1 MADYINVTSLN
12 RLAKRVL
19 EQCDPLND
27 LIVCGEISGFTRHYK
42 SGHLYFTLKD
52 ENASIKTV
60 MFRSQAQL
68 LNFEPQN
75 GMLVLVYGR
84 ATIYERDGAFQLYAD
99 YMKPFGAGAAQMAF
113 DALYKKLEAEGL
125 FAPERKRPLPAVP
138 RCIGVV
144 TSKTGAAWQDVQ
156 NVIGRRWPM
165 VKLLLAPVSVQG
177 IEAEKSIVDGIRRLD
192 RDPRPDLIL
201 VTRGGGSKEDLWVF
215 NSERI
220 ARAAAA
226 CRRPVVS
233 AVGHEIDTSILDY
246 VADLRAPTP
255 SAAAELCVPDQGDV
269 RQKIFI
275 LQQNIQKN
283 IQNRC
288 NLCYN
293 RFNQLATAQ
302 LLQRQHQ
309 QLDRRGQE
317 LAIAQAAVRQ
327 AAQRH
332 VQDARRS
339 LQSAAGGI
347 PEPLRRTG
355 PRLRAAGAKRHAL
368 RRRNTASRR
377 GRDAARRQS
386 RRRMPRGSGT
396 HFGTKNRGVIPDEA
410 AQILRGRH
418 GPPAGTS
425 DPAAG

>member
-12 RLAKRVL
+12 RLAKQVL
-19 EQCDPLND
+19 AQCDPLND

-125 FAPERKRPLPAVP
+125 FAPERKRPLPAMP

-156 NVIGRRWPM
+156 NVIRRRWPM

-177 IEAEKSIVDGIRRLD
+177 IEAERSITEGIRRLD

-215 NSERI
+215 NAERI

-226 CRRPVVS
+226 CRKPVVS

-255 SAAAELCVPDQGDV
+255 SAAAELCVPDQSDV

-288 NLCYN
+288 KLCYN
-293 RFNQLATAQ
+293 RFDQLATAQ

-309 QLDRRGQE
+309 QFARRGRE
-317 LAIAQAAVRQ
+317 LAGLQAAVQQ
-327 AAQRH
+327 AAQHRM
-332 VQDARRS
+332 QDAQRNLQHAASVAQS
-339 LQSAAGGI
+339 LSPYAVLARGYTLTERNGV
-347 PEPLRRTG
+347 PCSVE
-355 PRLRAAGAKRHAL
+355 AL
-368 RRRNTASRR
+368 HPGEAVTL
-377 GRDAARRQS
+377 RDAKASAECR
-386 RRRMPRGSGT
+386 
-396 HFGTKNRGVIPDEA
+396 IEA
-410 AQILRGRH
+410 VHNLEKQTGE
-418 GPPAGTS
+418 
-425 DPAAG
+425 

>member
-12 RLAKRVL
+12 RLAKQVL
-19 EQCDPLND
+19 AQCDPLNN

-52 ENASIKTV
+52 ENSSIKTV

-113 DALYKKLEAEGL
+113 DALYKKLDAEGL

-138 RCIGVV
+138 KCIGVV

-165 VKLLLAPVSVQG
+165 VQLLLAPVSVQG
-177 IEAEKSIVDGIRRLD
+177 VEAEQSIVEGIRKLD
-192 RDPRPDLIL
+192 RDLRPDLIL
-201 VTRGGGSKEDLWVF
+201 VTRGGGSKEDLLVF
-215 NSERI
+215 NAERI

-226 CRRPVVS
+226 CRKPVVS

-255 SAAAELCVPDQGDV
+255 SAAAELCVPDQADV

-288 NLCYN
+288 NICYN
-293 RFNQLATAQ
+293 RFNQLAAAQ
-302 LLQRQHQ
+302 VLQRQHQ
-309 QLDRRGQE
+309 QITRREQE
-317 LAIAQAAVRQ
+317 LARTHAAVQQ
-327 AAQRH
+327 AAQRRM
-332 VQDARRS
+332 QDAERS
-339 LQSAAGGI
+339 LQHAASVAQSLSPYAVLARGYAL
-347 PEPLRRTG
+347 PEKDNVPCAVETLRPGEAFT
-355 PRLRAAGAKRHAL
+355 LRGAK
-368 RRRNTASRR
+368 
-377 GRDAARRQS
+377 AAADCR
-386 RRRMPRGSGT
+386 
-396 HFGTKNRGVIPDEA
+396 VEA
-410 AQILRGRH
+410 IHILEEQTGE
-418 GPPAGTS
+418 
-425 DPAAG
+425 

>member
-113 DALYKKLEAEGL
+113 DALYKKLDSEGL

-283 IQNRC
+283 IQSR
-288 NLCYN
+288 LEMCYN
-293 RFNQLATAQ
+293 KFNIISPAAAMQNEKTGIDARAQ
-302 LLQRQHQ
+302 LLRQTT
-309 QLDRRGQE
+309 
-317 LAIAQAAVRQ
+317 AQIQAVAAQKAAACTQGLHTAAAVAASLNPYAVLARGYTMVADARGRCLTTEHLKPGQ
-327 AAQRH
+327 KITVIGSNAAAQCT
-332 VQDARRS
+332 VDAVAPT
-339 LQSAAGGI
+339 QGN
-347 PEPLRRTG
+347 PEKEQT
-355 PRLRAAGAKRHAL
+355 
-368 RRRNTASRR
+368 
-377 GRDAARRQS
+377 
-386 RRRMPRGSGT
+386 
-396 HFGTKNRGVIPDEA
+396 DES
-410 AQILRGRH
+410 
-418 GPPAGTS
+418 T
-425 DPAAG
+425 

>member
-177 IEAEKSIVDGIRRLD
+177 IEAEKSIVDGIRKLD

-215 NSERI
+215 NAEVI
-220 ARAAAA
+220 ARAAFA
-226 CRRPVVS
+226 CKTPLIS
-233 AVGHEIDTSILDY
+233 AIGHEIDYTILDF
-246 VADLRAPTP
+246 VADQRAPTP
-255 SAAAELCVPDQGDV
+255 SAAAELAVPDREEQWNIL
-269 RQKIFI
+269 QN
-275 LQQNIQKN
+275 LQQNISENMQK
-283 IQNRC
+283 RLK
-288 NLCYN
+288 LCYN
-293 RFNQLATAQ
+293 ELEQYNLALERKPAHHIWKRDFDQLEQAGQTLQIQIQRRMQAANMQLEHAAALTAS
-302 LLQRQHQ
+302 LSPYRVLARGYTMITTG
-309 QLDRRGQE
+309 RGQILPADQLE
-317 LAIAQAAVRQ
+317 PDKTIYI
-327 AAQRH
+327 
-332 VQDARRS
+332 RS
-339 LQSAAGGI
+339 
-347 PEPLRRTG
+347 
-355 PRLRAAGAKRHAL
+355 
-368 RRRNTASRR
+368 ASRR
-377 GRDAARRQS
+377 AKCRVEA
-386 RRRMPRGSGT
+386 
-396 HFGTKNRGVIPDEA
+396 VEEIDEST
-410 AQILRGRH
+410 QKL
-418 GPPAGTS
+418 
-425 DPAAG
+425 

>member
-12 RLAKRVL
+12 RLARQVL
-19 EQCDPLND
+19 AQCDPLND

-68 LNFEPQN
+68 LNFAPQN

-99 YMKPFGAGAAQMAF
+99 YMKPFG
-113 DALYKKLEAEGL
+113 AEGL

-156 NVIGRRWPM
+156 NVIARRWPM
-165 VKLLLAPVSVQG
+165 VRLLLAPVNVQG
-177 IEAEKSIVDGIRRLD
+177 IEAEQSITEGIRRLD

-201 VTRGGGSKEDLWVF
+201 ITRGGGSKEDLWVF

-226 CRRPVVS
+226 CRKPVVS

-255 SAAAELCVPDQGDV
+255 SAAAELCVPDQAEL

-288 NLCYN
+288 SLCYN
-293 RFNQLATAQ
+293 RFNQLAAVDI
-302 LLQRQHQ
+302 LQRRHQ
-309 QLDRRGQE
+309 QMPAGSRSSPGCRRPS
-317 LAIAQAAVRQ
+317 AVRHSS
-327 AAQRH
+327 ACRMP
-332 VQDARRS
+332 
-339 LQSAAGGI
+339 SAACSTQR
-347 PEPLRRTG
+347 LWRT
-355 PRLRAAGAKRHAL
+355 R
-368 RRRNTASRR
+368 
-377 GRDAARRQS
+377 
-386 RRRMPRGSGT
+386 
-396 HFGTKNRGVIPDEA
+396 
-410 AQILRGRH
+410 
-418 GPPAGTS
+418 
-425 DPAAG
+425 

>member
-12 RLAKRVL
+12 RLAKQVL
-19 EQCDPLND
+19 AQCDPLND

-113 DALYKKLEAEGL
+113 DALYKKLDAEGL

-138 RCIGVV
+138 KCIGVV

-177 IEAEKSIVDGIRRLD
+177 IEAEKSIVEGIRRLD

-226 CRRPVVS
+226 CRKPVVS

-255 SAAAELCVPDQGDV
+255 SAAAEICVPDQGDV

-283 IQNRC
+283 IQNCC

-293 RFNQLATAQ
+293 RFNQLAAAQ
-302 LLQRQHQ
+302 MLQRQHS
-309 QLDRRGQE
+309 QLARRGQE
-317 LAIAQAAVRQ
+317 LARTQAAVQQ
-327 AAQRH
+327 AAAHRF
-332 VQDARRS
+332 QDAERRLQNAAAVAES
-339 LQSAAGGI
+339 LSPYRVLARGYTLA
-347 PEPLRRTG
+347 EKD
-355 PRLRAAGAKRHAL
+355 GAPCDVGAL
-368 RRRNTASRR
+368 RP
-377 GRDAARRQS
+377 GDAV
-386 RRRMPRGSGT
+386 T
-396 HFGTKNRGVIPDEA
+396 
-410 AQILRGRH
+410 LRG
-418 GPPAGTS
+418 AN
-425 DPAAG
+425 AAADCRVEAVHTLDK

>member
-12 RLAKRVL
+12 RLAKQVL
-19 EQCDPLND
+19 AQCDPLND

-125 FAPERKRPLPAVP
+125 FAPERKRPLPAMP

-156 NVIGRRWPM
+156 NVIRRRWPM

-177 IEAEKSIVDGIRRLD
+177 IEAERSITEGIRRLD

-215 NSERI
+215 NAERI

-226 CRRPVVS
+226 CRKPVVS

-255 SAAAELCVPDQGDV
+255 SAAAELCVPDQSDV

-288 NLCYN
+288 KLCYN
-293 RFNQLATAQ
+293 RFDQLATAQ

-309 QLDRRGQE
+309 QFARRGRE
-317 LAIAQAAVRQ
+317 LAGVEVVVEQ
-327 AAQRH
+327 AAQHRM
-332 VQDARRS
+332 QDAQRNLQHAASVAQS
-339 LQSAAGGI
+339 LSPYAVLARGYTLTERNGV
-347 PEPLRRTG
+347 PCSVE
-355 PRLRAAGAKRHAL
+355 AL
-368 RRRNTASRR
+368 HPGEAVTL
-377 GRDAARRQS
+377 RDAKAAAECR
-386 RRRMPRGSGT
+386 
-396 HFGTKNRGVIPDEA
+396 IEA
-410 AQILRGRH
+410 VHNLEKQTGE
-418 GPPAGTS
+418 
-425 DPAAG
+425 

>member
-12 RLAKRVL
+12 RLARQVL
-19 EQCDPLND
+19 AQCDPLND

-156 NVIGRRWPM
+156 NVIRRRWPM

-177 IEAEKSIVDGIRRLD
+177 IEAERSITEGIRRLD
-192 RDPRPDLIL
+192 RAPRPDLIL

-215 NSERI
+215 NAERM

-226 CRRPVVS
+226 CHKPVVS

-255 SAAAELCVPDQGDV
+255 SAAAELCVPDQSDV

-288 NLCYN
+288 KLCYN
-293 RFNQLATAQ
+293 RFDQLATAQ

-309 QLDRRGQE
+309 QLARRERE
-317 LAIAQAAVRQ
+317 LAGLQAAVQQ
-327 AAQRH
+327 AAQHRM
-332 VQDARRS
+332 QDAQRNLQHAASVAQS
-339 LQSAAGGI
+339 LSPYAVLARGYTLTERNGV
-347 PEPLRRTG
+347 PCSVEALHPGEAVTLR
-355 PRLRAAGAKRHAL
+355 GAK
-368 RRRNTASRR
+368 
-377 GRDAARRQS
+377 AAAECR
-386 RRRMPRGSGT
+386 
-396 HFGTKNRGVIPDEA
+396 IEA
-410 AQILRGRH
+410 VHNLEKQTGE
-418 GPPAGTS
+418 
-425 DPAAG
+425 

>member
-12 RLAKRVL
+12 RLAKQVL
-19 EQCDPLND
+19 AQCDPLND

-138 RCIGVV
+138 QCIGVV

-156 NVIGRRWPM
+156 NVIRRRWPM

-177 IEAEKSIVDGIRRLD
+177 IEAERSITEGIRRLD

-215 NSERI
+215 NAERI

-226 CRRPVVS
+226 CRKPVVS

-255 SAAAELCVPDQGDV
+255 SAAAELCVPDQSDV

-288 NLCYN
+288 KLCYN
-293 RFNQLATAQ
+293 RFDQLATAQ
-302 LLQRQHQ
+302 ILQRQHQ
-309 QLDRRGQE
+309 QLARRERE
-317 LAIAQAAVRQ
+317 LAGLQAAVQQ
-327 AAQRH
+327 AAQHRM
-332 VQDARRS
+332 QDAQRS
-339 LQSAAGGI
+339 LQHAASVAQSLSPYAVLARGYTLA
-347 PEPLRRTG
+347 E
-355 PRLRAAGAKRHAL
+355 
-368 RRRNTASRR
+368 RN
-377 GRDAARRQS
+377 
-386 RRRMPRGSGT
+386 
-396 HFGTKNRGVIPDEA
+396 GVPCSVETLHPGEA
-410 AQILRGRH
+410 VTLRG
-418 GPPAGTS
+418 AT
-425 DPAAG
+425 AAAECRIEAVHYLEKQTGE

>member
-283 IQNRC
+283 IQSR
-288 NLCYN
+288 LEMCYN
-293 RFNQLATAQ
+293 KFNIISPVAAMQNEKTGIDARAQ
-302 LLQRQHQ
+302 LLRQTT
-309 QLDRRGQE
+309 
-317 LAIAQAAVRQ
+317 AQIQAVAAQKAAACTQGLHTAAAVAASLNPYAVLARGYTMVADARGRCLTTEHLKPGQ
-327 AAQRH
+327 KITVIGSNAAAQCT
-332 VQDARRS
+332 VDAVAPT
-339 LQSAAGGI
+339 QGN
-347 PEPLRRTG
+347 PEKEQT
-355 PRLRAAGAKRHAL
+355 
-368 RRRNTASRR
+368 
-377 GRDAARRQS
+377 
-386 RRRMPRGSGT
+386 
-396 HFGTKNRGVIPDEA
+396 DES
-410 AQILRGRH
+410 
-418 GPPAGTS
+418 T
-425 DPAAG
+425 